1 MATVLICLRG
11 NVTLPGDRALSD
23 RELGALLPDRRL
35 ARLPLAEAW
44 LGFTAQVGAGAAG
57 GAEDG
62 LLALLLATASEAYL
76 ARLAVHEIAL
86 LLRRATFV
94 QQLLAV
100 PSVAG
105 AAGSTGAA
113 GSDEAAAIAA
123 LARSRPR
130 LSRWRAPCFSGLS
143 DQCAVELAA
152 LAGAAP
158 ARPAR
163 APDAVATLFATL
175 LGDPASDRQRAHAGA
190 LARRARAGGY
200 LTHDLHVYKAKFFP
214 RLARAALNLVLPP
227 GTAEGGLLLDP
238 FAGSGTALLEAARL
252 GHPALGLDLDPLAA
266 LIARGKLLLG
276 EAESPAAPAGTIAG
290 FVPRPR
296 RLGAAISPS
305 PGPGSEGRSVAQP
318 FTVGA
323 ERPAPTG
330 AVADQGTAT
339 RPAPFVLPPWLARK
353 LTPAAHAEL
362 TAEVETLLAEIG
374 ALPAD
379 VERTVARLALSDA
392 LTRKLR
398 MRFLGTGVGR
408 FALEPARPG
417 VTALYRRRREAA
429 TRAVALYR
437 GVLAGAG
444 LALQA
449 PAAALIGDARAL
461 PLADGAA
468 AAVLTSP
475 PYLPASSGR
484 ENYLRS
490 KAPSLLALGLLD
502 AAGIDALDGRA
513 TGSMRAAAGGA
524 ALPLS
529 PAEERLTAW
538 LAADPLRAIKAEP
551 CRRYFLDL
559 RRALAEI
566 TRVLRPGGRAAVV
579 VGTRSTFY
587 RYATR
592 DPLYT
597 VETAE
602 LLAEAAMAAGL
613 ALDEQIEI
621 ELDKGNRNAR
631 PRSLDAYSETILLL
645 RRPSS

>member
-1 MATVLICLRG
+1 MATVLVCLRG

-35 ARLPLAEAW
+35 ARLPLSEAW
-44 LGFTAQVGAGAAG
+44 LGFTAQAGCA
-57 GAEDG
+57 AEDG

-76 ARLAVHEIAL
+76 ARLAVHEVTL

-100 PSVAG
+100 S
-105 AAGSTGAA
+105 SSA
-113 GSDEAAAIAA
+113 GSDEGAA
-123 LARSRPR
+123 LAGLAGLRPR
-130 LSRWRAPCFSGLS
+130 LSRWQAPCFSGLS

-152 LAGAAP
+152 LAGAVP

-163 APDAVATLFATL
+163 MPEAVAALFATL
-175 LGDPASDRQRAHAGA
+175 LGASASDRQRAHAGA
-190 LARRARAGGY
+190 LARRPRAGGY

-266 LIARGKLLLG
+266 LIARGKLLL
-276 EAESPAAPAGTIAG
+276 AEPASPAAPAATTAAASPAAPQ
-290 FVPRPR
+290 PR
-296 RLGAAISPS
+296 LSISPS
-305 PGPGSEGRSVAQP
+305 PGIEGQSAARPSETSNSRGM
-318 FTVGA
+318 GA
-323 ERPAPTG
+323 SS
-330 AVADQGTAT
+330 
-339 RPAPFVLPPWLARK
+339 APFELPPWLARK
-353 LTPAAHAEL
+353 LTPAARTEL
-362 TAEVETLLAEIG
+362 SAEVEALLAEIG
-374 ALPAD
+374 ALPAG
-379 VERTVARLALSDA
+379 VERTLARLALSDA

-417 VTALYRRRREAA
+417 VIALYRRRREAA
-429 TRAVALYR
+429 MRAVALYR
-437 GVLAGAG
+437 NVLAGAG

-524 ALPLS
+524 TPPLS
-529 PAEERLTAW
+529 PAEERLIAW

-613 ALDEQIEI
+613 ALDERIEI

-645 RRPSS
+645 RRP